1 MGKDLVKTHVGPDGQ
16 EIAHAVVMAHQASPI
31 VYKDGYNKN
40 VLGQGPANPAI
51 AFPENDRLK
60 KIHDKT
66 GKPNYQKDAKKE
78 MQQNMLP
85 VDTPEFIRAKQV
97 AKNASDNVYNKQ
109 KAEVVKQNRGYQTM
123 EAKEHPDVKK
133 SEKAKGMSDLK
144 YKEGYEQDKAYIMFP
159 YTITPEYET
168 KSSVKRMDN
177 EYTKDHEQ
185 TKDKNHF
192 DVTSTPVYENQKAH
206 GKVTAEINYK
216 QEFEKNKGKMLG
228 TDVTPE
234 MARAHEMEPIRNKQ
248 KYQEQA
254 KKDLV
259 KTHVGPDGQE
269 IAHAV
274 VMSHKAS
281 PLVYKND
288 YNKNVLG
295 QGPASPAI
303 AFPENDRL
311 KKIHDKTS
319 KPNYQKEAKKEM
331 QQNSLPVDTPEFI
344 RAKQVAKNASD
355 NVYNKQKAEVVKQ
368 NRGYQTMEAKEH
380 PDVKKAEKANGMSDL
395 KYKEDYEQDKAYV
408 VFPYTITPEYETKAS
423 VKKMD
428 ANYKTDYDSLEVA

>member
-1 MGKDLVKTHVGPDGQ
+1 MG
-16 EIAHAVVMAHQASPI
+16 
-31 VYKDGYNKN
+31 
-40 VLGQGPANPAI
+40 
-51 AFPENDRLK
+51 
-60 KIHDKT
+60 
-66 GKPNYQKDAKKE
+66 
-78 MQQNMLP
+78 
-85 VDTPEFIRAKQV
+85 
-97 AKNASDNVYNKQ
+97 
-109 KAEVVKQNRGYQTM
+109 
-123 EAKEHPDVKK
+123 
-133 SEKAKGMSDLK
+133 
-144 YKEGYEQDKAYIMFP
+144 

-274 VMSHKAS
+274 VMAHQAS
-281 PLVYKND
+281 PIVYKDD

-295 QGPASPAI
+295 QGPANPAI

-311 KKIHDKTS
+311 KKIHDQTT
-319 KPNYQKEAKKEM
+319 KPNYQKEARKELQKNM
-331 QQNSLPVDTPEFI
+331 LPVDAPEFI
-344 RAKQVAKNASD
+344 RAKLSAKNASD
-355 NVYNKQKAEVVKQ
+355 LVYNKQKAEAVKQ
-368 NRGYQTMEAKEH
+368 HRGYQTMEAKGH
-380 PDVKKAEKANGMSDL
+380 PVVERGKKASDL
-395 KYKEDYEQDKAYV
+395 TSDKKYKQDWEDQKA
-408 VFPYTITPEYETKAS
+408 
-423 VKKMD
+423 
-428 ANYKTDYDSLEVA
+428 L

>member
-1 MGKDLVKTHVGPDGQ
+1 MG
-16 EIAHAVVMAHQASPI
+16 
-31 VYKDGYNKN
+31 
-40 VLGQGPANPAI
+40 
-51 AFPENDRLK
+51 
-60 KIHDKT
+60 
-66 GKPNYQKDAKKE
+66 
-78 MQQNMLP
+78 
-85 VDTPEFIRAKQV
+85 
-97 AKNASDNVYNKQ
+97 
-109 KAEVVKQNRGYQTM
+109 
-123 EAKEHPDVKK
+123 
-133 SEKAKGMSDLK
+133 
-144 YKEGYEQDKAYIMFP
+144 

-274 VMSHKAS
+274 VMSHKSS
-281 PLVYKND
+281 PLVYKDD

-295 QGPASPAI
+295 QGPANPAI

-311 KKIHDKTS
+311 KKIHDQTT
-319 KPNYQKEAKKEM
+319 KPNYEKEARKELEK
-331 QQNSLPVDTPEFI
+331 NSLPVDAPEFI
-344 RAKQVAKNASD
+344 RAKLSAKNASD
-355 NVYNKQKAEVVKQ
+355 LVYNKQKAEAVKQ
-368 NRGYQTMEAKEH
+368 HRGYQTMEAKGH
-380 PDVKKAEKANGMSDL
+380 PVVERGKKASDL
-395 KYKEDYEQDKAYV
+395 TSDKKYKQDWEDQKALLY
-408 VFPYTITPEYETKAS
+408 FPYTMTPEYETKAN
-423 VKKMD
+423 V
-428 ANYKTDYDSLEVA
+428 

>member
-1 MGKDLVKTHVGPDGQ
+1 MG
-16 EIAHAVVMAHQASPI
+16 
-31 VYKDGYNKN
+31 
-40 VLGQGPANPAI
+40 
-51 AFPENDRLK
+51 
-60 KIHDKT
+60 
-66 GKPNYQKDAKKE
+66 
-78 MQQNMLP
+78 
-85 VDTPEFIRAKQV
+85 
-97 AKNASDNVYNKQ
+97 
-109 KAEVVKQNRGYQTM
+109 
-123 EAKEHPDVKK
+123 
-133 SEKAKGMSDLK
+133 
-144 YKEGYEQDKAYIMFP
+144 

-168 KSSVKRMDN
+168 KANVHHMDAT
-177 EYTKDHEQ
+177 YKKDHEE
-185 TKDKNHF
+185 TKSKNHF
-192 DVTSTPVYENQKAH
+192 DVTSTPVYNQIKSVEKA
-206 GKVTAEINYK
+206 TADIPYK
-216 QEFEKNKGKMLG
+216 QDFEKNKGKMLG

-281 PLVYKND
+281 PLVYKDD
-288 YNKNVLG
+288 YNRNVLG
-295 QGPASPAI
+295 QGPANPAI

-311 KKIHDKTS
+311 KKIHDKPS

-380 PDVKKAEKANGMSDL
+380 PDVKKAEKAKGMSDL
-395 KYKEDYEQDKAYV
+395 KYKEDYEQDKAYIM
-408 VFPYTITPEYETKAS
+408 FPYTITPEYETKAKAKAHNKNYVQEHEETKDKNRFDVTSTPVYEHQKS
-423 VKKMD
+423 VEK
-428 ANYKTDYDSLEVA
+428 ATGELNYKQDFEKNKGKMLGTDVTPEMARAHEMEPIRNKQKYQEQAKKDLVKTHVGPDGQEIAHAVVMAQQA

>member
-1 MGKDLVKTHVGPDGQ
+1 MG
-16 EIAHAVVMAHQASPI
+16 
-31 VYKDGYNKN
+31 
-40 VLGQGPANPAI
+40 
-51 AFPENDRLK
+51 
-60 KIHDKT
+60 
-66 GKPNYQKDAKKE
+66 
-78 MQQNMLP
+78 
-85 VDTPEFIRAKQV
+85 
-97 AKNASDNVYNKQ
+97 
-109 KAEVVKQNRGYQTM
+109 
-123 EAKEHPDVKK
+123 
-133 SEKAKGMSDLK
+133 
-144 YKEGYEQDKAYIMFP
+144 

-274 VMSHKAS
+274 VMAHKAS
-281 PLVYKND
+281 PIVYKDD

-295 QGPASPAI
+295 QGPANPAI

-319 KPNYQKEAKKEM
+319 KPNYQKDAKKEM
-331 QQNSLPVDTPEFI
+331 QQNMLPVDTPEFI

-380 PDVKKAEKANGMSDL
+380 PDVKKSEKAKGMSDL
-395 KYKEDYEQDKAYV
+395 KYKEDYEQDKAYIM
-408 VFPYTITPEYETKAS
+408 FPYTITPEYETKSS
-423 VKKMD
+423 VKRMD
-428 ANYKTDYDSLEVA
+428 NEYTKDHEQTKDKNHF

>member
-1 MGKDLVKTHVGPDGQ
+1 MGDAREHPEVTRGMKAKQLTDDKAYKQDWEDDKSMVYFPYTITPEYDTKYGLKKHDNEYTMDHDKTKDKNRFDVVDTPVYNQIKEVQAQTNDLNYKQDFEKNKGKMLGTDITPEMARAHEMEPIRNKQKYQEQAKKDLVKTHVGPDGQ

-31 VYKDGYNKN
+31 VYKDDYNKN

-66 GKPNYQKDAKKE
+66 SKPNYQKDAKKE

-144 YKEGYEQDKAYIMFP
+144 YKEDYEQDKAYIMFP

-254 KKDLV
+254 KK
-259 KTHVGPDGQE
+259 
-269 IAHAV
+269 
-274 VMSHKAS
+274 
-281 PLVYKND
+281 
-288 YNKNVLG
+288 
-295 QGPASPAI
+295 
-303 AFPENDRL
+303 
-311 KKIHDKTS
+311 
-319 KPNYQKEAKKEM
+319 
-331 QQNSLPVDTPEFI
+331 
-344 RAKQVAKNASD
+344 
-355 NVYNKQKAEVVKQ
+355 
-368 NRGYQTMEAKEH
+368 
-380 PDVKKAEKANGMSDL
+380 
-395 KYKEDYEQDKAYV
+395 
-408 VFPYTITPEYETKAS
+408 
-423 VKKMD
+423 
-428 ANYKTDYDSLEVA
+428 